1 MSLLT
6 TEQKAAIAAGAA
18 IRQVF
23 KLYGPTTD
31 GGSPTVA
38 NLLHD
43 DATSTLRVTNA
54 GRRTVEAYNVSMAE
68 PGRLGIASYTIECQ
82 NADGMMSPY
91 ATSTVWSFDIGGGYV
106 RFADPKEC
114 LLKHQVYVLVANA
127 WSEITGVA
135 YTGKV
140 AEVRYNVA
148 AGTCEVTSE
157 TYVANLLVREWTRD
171 DGYQGDT
178 GLDANLTGQI
188 T

>member
-114 LLKHQVYVLVANA
+114 LLKHQVYVLVAGA

-135 YTGKV
+135 YICRIV
-140 AEVRYNVA
+140 DARYNVVA
-148 AGTCEVTSE
+148 KTCEITSDAMVKVQLEQSWNEEDGE
-157 TYVANLLVREWTRD
+157 TF
-171 DGYQGDT
+171 DT
-178 GLDANLTGQI
+178 GLDI
-188 T
+188 YV